1 MDENIQVPYIVHE
14 ADMARMERSNKRLS
28 VLATI
33 VVALLFISNAL
44 WLWVWNQYEYVDT
57 EMVTTSIDQDGE
69 GNNIIGDGNEVD
81 NGSEGNDYENENP
94 DSQEGER

>member
-1 MDENIQVPYIVHE
+1 MEDNIQVPYIVHE

-28 VLATI
+28 VLAII

>member
-1 MDENIQVPYIVHE
+1 MDEQINVPYIVYE

-28 VLATI
+28 VLATV

-57 EMVTTSIDQDGE
+57 ETVTTSIDQDGE

-81 NGSEGNDYENENP
+81 NGSEGNSNEDENT
-94 DSQEGER
+94 DSEESQW

>member
-1 MDENIQVPYIVHE
+1 MEENIQVPYIVHE

-33 VVALLFISNAL
+33 VVALLFISNGL

-57 EMVTTSIDQDGE
+57 STVTTSVDQDGD
-69 GNNIIGDGNEVD
+69 GNNIFGNGNEV
-81 NGSEGNDYENENP
+81 NDGAES
-94 DSQEGER
+94 DSY